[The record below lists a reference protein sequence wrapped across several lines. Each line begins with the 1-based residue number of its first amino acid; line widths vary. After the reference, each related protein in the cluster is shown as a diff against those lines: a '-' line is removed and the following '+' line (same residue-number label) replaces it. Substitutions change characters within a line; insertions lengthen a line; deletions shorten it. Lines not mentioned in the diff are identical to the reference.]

1 MERDQPASR
10 PELPADQANSA
21 PTMPAPAKKSR
32 SPIERAV
39 VWGVIFIGLAVVLIE
54 LRATYS
60 LAADRDALLAA
71 IDRSP
76 TSVTE
81 SGAEKLITHYS
92 QRESQSGLK
101 ANVLAAS
108 RVDTYK
114 YGGLLKKR
122 ILYVY
127 FGLKRRG
134 HEQDVL
140 EVTETPIRFYTPEE
154 FGLGPDGK
162 PSVPKTKQDH
172 TMPNE
177 KTDSERSAVTDEKS
191 EQPDPVTQTAEEEK

>member
-1 MERDQPASR
+1 MDHDEPASR
-10 PELPADQANSA
+10 LELPADPANSA
-21 PTMPAPAKKSR
+21 PTVPPPAKNPR
-32 SPIERAV
+32 SPVERAV
-39 VWGVIFIGLAVVLIE
+39 VWGVILIGLVVLMVE

-81 SGAEKLITHYS
+81 SEAEKLITRYS
-92 QRESQSGLK
+92 QRESQSGLH

-122 ILYVY
+122 VLYVY
-127 FGLKRRG
+127 YGLKRRG

-162 PSVPKTKQDH
+162 PVPKTKQDH
-172 TMPNE
+172 TRPNE

-191 EQPDPVTQTAEEEK
+191 ERSNPVTQTAEEEK